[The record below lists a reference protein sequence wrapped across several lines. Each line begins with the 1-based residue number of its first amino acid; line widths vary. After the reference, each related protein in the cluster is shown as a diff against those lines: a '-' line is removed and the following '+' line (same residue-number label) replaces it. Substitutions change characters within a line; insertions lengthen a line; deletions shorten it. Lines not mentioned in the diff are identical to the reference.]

1 VNILEKPE
9 GTMANT
15 QNAADGASRVELL
28 RTEIPETDDRE
39 LVMSLLAL
47 APGGTAPIHKH
58 PGIGI
63 GYVLEGV
70 YESQYEGEPLKRF
83 AAGEA
88 IYDLQDKPQPDRTE
102 WQQHRAA
109 AVNHDVRR
117 ATRPADNTAAI
128 RDDKWSLPPEVIR
141 G

>member
-88 IYDLQDKPQPDRTE
+88 IYDLQDKPHLIARNGSSTEPLRLIMTFVVRKGQPT
-102 WQQHRAA
+102 
-109 AVNHDVRR
+109 
-117 ATRPADNTAAI
+117 I
-128 RDDKWSLPPEVIR
+128 LPL
-141 G
+141 

>member
-1 VNILEKPE
+1 VNSVGEYFGKAGGYDGKYSERRRRSI
-9 GTMANT
+9 ASRII
-15 QNAADGASRVELL
+15 ADGN
-28 RTEIPETDDRE
+28 TGTDDRE

-58 PGIGI
+58 PGIDI

-88 IYDLQDKPQPDRTE
+88 IYDLQDKPHLIALNGSSTEPLRLIMTFVVRKGQPT
-102 WQQHRAA
+102 
-109 AVNHDVRR
+109 
-117 ATRPADNTAAI
+117 I
-128 RDDKWSLPPEVIR
+128 LPL
-141 G
+141 